1 MFISREERDA
11 VVVLEVRR
19 PADLTVRAG
28 RTSRRRRHAD
38 VELNRWR
45 AIRAAATVLLLL
57 IPLLVLVPA
66 AHAASG
72 DGGLRDTGRG
82 RPPKVLGTRPEEE
95 PSEEQLLEP
104 PSGSTETS
112 LAKEL
117 GSSGQVDPITGL
129 GIRNPVCDEPAQ
141 IHSRET
147 RTSCEITGTPETTY
161 PTSDYGFDVFIPTGV
176 THPIGDFTA
185 GFVTI
190 LNGIWL
196 GLLFV
201 LKLVLTLL
209 GLAFGLNPFSDGPTM
224 ARISAAVSQIYAT
237 VTEPW
242 LSALVVCAGIAL
254 AWRGLISRDVAGSV
268 AGTIAAI
275 AMLVLGLWVVHSP
288 RESVGRL
295 ASFSNEA
302 ALGVIAAP
310 QSGSLADPT
319 GSYAEAMSHVW
330 SRLVEVPFAGLDFSD
345 VNWALGPPPEEAVKK
360 ANEAFCEDNGSLT
373 LLAQLQNLGI
383 GKEEENCG
391 RFAEERYGKPKR
403 VIDLYLRSSPG
414 SAARAALWNY
424 FDKEAG
430 DQYKAKV
437 AAQGGDGVIT
447 RLSMLALFAIGL
459 LGALLLLAWLAI
471 RLLTQAAIAFVL
483 LLALPFALFFPLLG
497 DWGRRGFRRFGLALI
512 GAVLAKV
519 IYAAFLSVV
528 LLGIVTLG
536 SVDGAGG
543 SATGFLLSAAF
554 SWAVF
559 LKRGDL
565 IGWIS
570 VGEHERLAGLGV
582 GGVAGFALGRRV
594 ARSPARAVTK
604 GAAAGARRSREHSRL
619 ATETTRRTA
628 HGSLD
633 GSARALADVRLHE
646 ARETVAAHER
656 SRAGDGEDRKTRSGP
671 KAATSSAKGDERTRG
686 GPVRSGGRG
695 ARPARPAAAE
705 PERVRA
711 ARKLIAGA
719 ERNEA
724 GGGGRWSARDLRRFA
739 QEDRALLRGSADPAD
754 HAHRI
759 GMERSRFEQL
769 QGPDRDRAAEQIE
782 KARRRD
788 AKRLEVSAD
797 TDGRLAVDRPRLAL
811 ERIRQVTGGDAP
823 RRREHLQ
830 ALRRERRSGENLSP
844 RRNLS
849 RGA

>member
-1 MFISREERDA
+1 MIRASA
-11 VVVLEVRR
+11 LLVACVVLLAPV
-19 PADLTVRAG
+19 
-28 RTSRRRRHAD
+28 S
-38 VELNRWR
+38 
-45 AIRAAATVLLLL
+45 
-57 IPLLVLVPA
+57 
-66 AHAASG
+66 AHAASHG
-72 DGGLRDTGRG
+72 DGGLRGAGKG
-82 RPPKVLGTRPEEE
+82 RPPKVLGTHPEEE
-95 PSEEQLLEP
+95 ESEKQLLEP
-104 PSGSTETS
+104 PSGSSETS
-112 LAKEL
+112 LASEL
-117 GSSGQVDPITGL
+117 GSSGSIDPLSGL
-129 GIRNPVCDEPAQ
+129 GIRNPVCDDPAE
-141 IHSRET
+141 IHSRTT
-147 RTSCEITGTPETTY
+147 RTSCEVTGTPETTY
-161 PTSDYGFDVFIPTGV
+161 PTSDYGFDVFIPTGI

-209 GLAFGLNPFSDGPTM
+209 GLAFGLNPFADGPTM
-224 ARISAAVSQIYAT
+224 ARISAAVSEIYAT

-268 AGTIAAI
+268 AGTIAAV
-275 AMLVLGLWVVHSP
+275 AMLCLGLWVVHAP

-295 ASFSNEA
+295 ASFSNEV

-310 QSGSLADPT
+310 QSASLGDPT

-345 VNWALGPPPEEAVKK
+345 VDWALGPPPEEAVKK
-360 ANEAFCEDNGSLT
+360 AGEAFCEDNGSLT

-383 GKEEENCG
+383 GKTEEQCAH
-391 RFAEERYGKPKR
+391 FAEDRYGKPKR
-403 VIDLYLRSSPG
+403 VIDLYLRSSSG
-414 SAARAALWNY
+414 SSARAALWNY
-424 FDKEAG
+424 FD
-430 DQYKAKV
+430 DDDTYKPKV

-497 DWGRRGFRRFGLALI
+497 DWGRRAFRRFGLALI

-536 SVDGAGG
+536 SVEGSAG

-570 VGEHERLAGLGV
+570 VGEHERLAGLGA
-582 GGVAGFALGRRV
+582 GGVAGFALGRRT
-594 ARSPARAVTK
+594 ARAPARAARSATT
-604 GAAAGARRSREHSRL
+604 AGAHRARERRRL
-619 ATETTRRTA
+619 GAEATRRTA
-628 HGSLD
+628 RGSLD
-633 GSARALADVRLHE
+633 GSARALADVRLQE

-656 SRAGDGEDRKTRSGP
+656 SGAGDGEDRKARSGP
-671 KAATSSAKGDERTRG
+671 KSATPSTKEGEGARG
-686 GPVRSGGRG
+686 G
-695 ARPARPAAAE
+695 AKRPAAPEGREGRRASPAPASAE
-705 PERVRA
+705 RLRSAKE
-711 ARKLIAGA
+711 LIARA
-719 ERNEA
+719 ERNEGR
-724 GGGGRWSARDLRRFA
+724 GGERWSRRDLASFA
-739 QEDRALLRGSADPAD
+739 REDRALLRDSSDLAD
-754 HAHRI
+754 HSHRI

-769 QGPDRDRAAEQIE
+769 SGPDRERATEQIE

-788 AKRLEVSAD
+788 AQRVEISTDPDPGPRLE
-797 TDGRLAVDRPRLAL
+797 RPRLAL
-811 ERIRQVTGGDAP
+811 ERLRQSADGEGSE
-823 RRREHLQ
+823 RREHLRT
-830 ALRRERRSGENLSP
+830 LRRERRSRDYRSP

>member
-1 MFISREERDA
+1 
-11 VVVLEVRR
+11 VRR
-19 PADLTVRAG
+19 LTSALLALAALALLATAIPSASSAAHHRTDAPAKDKPDHSLG
-28 RTSRRRRHAD
+28 RTPEA
-38 VELNRWR
+38 E
-45 AIRAAATVLLLL
+45 
-57 IPLLVLVPA
+57 PA
-66 AHAASG
+66 ETQM
-72 DGGLRDTGRG
+72 RE
-82 RPPKVLGTRPEEE
+82 PEE
-95 PSEEQLLEP
+95 
-104 PSGSTETS
+104 GSTATS
-112 LAKEL
+112 LASEL
-117 GSSGQVDPITGL
+117 GSSGTIDPLSGL
-129 GIRNPVCDEPAQ
+129 GIRNPVCDEPAE
-141 IHSRET
+141 IHARAT
-147 RTSCEITGTPETTY
+147 RTSCEVTGTPETTY

-224 ARISAAVSQIYAT
+224 ARISAAVSSIYST

-242 LSALVVCAGIAL
+242 LSALVVCAGIAM

-268 AGTIAAI
+268 AGTIAAV
-275 AMLVLGLWVVHSP
+275 AMLCLGIWVVHAP

-295 ASFSNEA
+295 ASLSNQV

-310 QSGSLADPT
+310 QSGGLGDPT

-345 VNWALGPPPEEAVKK
+345 VYWALGPPPEDAVKK
-360 ANEAFCEDNGSLT
+360 ANEAFCEDNTALT
-373 LLAQLQNLGI
+373 ELADLQNIGI
-383 GKEEENCG
+383 KTEAQCAA
-391 RFAEERYGKPKR
+391 FAEKRFGKPRR

-414 SAARAALWNY
+414 SAARAALWSY
-424 FDKEAG
+424 FDHEDPG
-430 DQYKAKV
+430 TYKAKV

-497 DWGRRGFRRFGLALI
+497 DWGRRSFRRFGLALI

-528 LLGIVTLG
+528 LLGIVVLG
-536 SVDGAGG
+536 SVDGSGG

-582 GGVAGFALGRRV
+582 GGVAGFALGRRA
-594 ARSPARAVTK
+594 ARTPARAARSATV
-604 GAAAGARRSREHSRL
+604 AGARQARDRGRL
-619 ATETTRRTA
+619 GTEATRRTA
-628 HGSLD
+628 RGSLD
-633 GSARALADVRLHE
+633 DSAQALAEVRLRE
-646 ARETVAAHER
+646 ARETVEAYE
-656 SRAGDGEDRKTRSGP
+656 SRAATPASPGAAAKTGRRPSGPPTRSARVPEGKVSAPPGTGRRASTASGTGP
-671 KAATSSAKGDERTRG
+671 NTDSGQPSA
-686 GPVRSGGRG
+686 SAG
-695 ARPARPAAAE
+695 APS
-705 PERVRA
+705 PERYRA
-711 ARKLIAGA
+711 AKELVARAT
-719 ERNEA
+719 RNEER
-724 GGGGRWSARDLRRFA
+724 GGGRWARRDLSGFA
-739 QEDRALLRGSADPAD
+739 REDRELLRHSTDPAD
-754 HAHRI
+754 HSHRI
-759 GMERSRFEQL
+759 GMERTRFEQL
-769 QGPDRDRAAEQIE
+769 EGPDRERAAEQIE

-788 AKRLEVSAD
+788 IKRAEISAD
-797 TDGRLAVDRPRLAL
+797 PDSTSIRERPRLAL
-811 ERIRQVTGGDAP
+811 ERIRQATDGDGP
-823 RRREHLQ
+823 KRREHLRS
-830 ALRRERRSGENLSP
+830 LRRERRSRDHLTP

-849 RGA
+849 RGG

>member
-1 MFISREERDA
+1 M
-11 VVVLEVRR
+11 
-19 PADLTVRAG
+19 PAG
-28 RTSRRRRHAD
+28 S
-38 VELNRWR
+38 
-45 AIRAAATVLLLL
+45 
-57 IPLLVLVPA
+57 PA
-66 AHAASG
+66 AHHAAPT
-72 DGGLRDTGRG
+72 GGSKDKHSLGRQAEPEPAESQLR
-82 RPPKVLGTRPEEE
+82 
-95 PSEEQLLEP
+95 EP
-104 PSGSTETS
+104 PEGSTATS
-112 LAKEL
+112 LATEL

-129 GIRNPVCDEPAQ
+129 GIRNPVCDEPGQ
-141 IHSRET
+141 IRSPNT
-147 RTSCEITGTPETTY
+147 RAACQITGTPETTY
-161 PTSDYGFDVFIPTGV
+161 PTSDYGFDVFIPTGI

-209 GLAFGLNPFSDGPTM
+209 GLAFGLNPFADGPTM
-224 ARISAAVSQIYAT
+224 ARLSAAVSRIYAT

-268 AGTIAAI
+268 AGTIAAV
-275 AMLVLGLWVVHSP
+275 AMLCVGIWVVHAP
-288 RESVGRL
+288 RETVGRL
-295 ASFSNEA
+295 ASFSNQV

-310 QSGSLADPT
+310 QSGDLGDPT

-345 VNWALGPPPEEAVKK
+345 VNWALGPPPEKAVKK
-360 ANEAFCEDNGSLT
+360 ADEAFCEDNASLT
-373 LLAQLQNLGI
+373 ALADLQNIGI
-383 GKEEENCG
+383 HTEDQCAQ
-391 RFAEERYGKPKR
+391 FAEKRFGKPRR

-430 DQYKAKV
+430 DKYKPKV
-437 AAQGGDGVIT
+437 AAQGGDGAIT

-459 LGALLLLAWLAI
+459 LGALLLLAWLGI

-497 DWGRRGFRRFGLALI
+497 DWGRNSFRRFGLALI

-519 IYAAFLSVV
+519 VYAAFLSVV
-528 LLGIVTLG
+528 LLGIVALG

-559 LKRGDL
+559 LKRHDL

-570 VGEHERLAGLGV
+570 VGEHERLAGLGTA
-582 GGVAGFALGRRV
+582 GIAGFALGRRA

-604 GAAAGARRSREHSRL
+604 GAAVASNRTRDRSRL
-619 ATETTRRTA
+619 ITEATRRTA
-628 HGSLD
+628 KDSL
-633 GSARALADVRLHE
+633 GESARALADVRLGE

-656 SRAGDGEDRKTRSGP
+656 SRVADGEDRKTRSGP
-671 KAATSSAKGDERTRG
+671 PATTHSEKEHGPARG
-686 GPVRSGGRG
+686 GSARGGQ
-695 ARPARPAAAE
+695 AE
-705 PERVRA
+705 SDDRRAPKATAPSEPVRA
-711 ARKLIAGA
+711 AKELIARA
-719 ERNEA
+719 ERNER
-724 GGGGRWSARDLRRFA
+724 GGGERWTRRDLQGFA
-739 QEDRALLRGSADPAD
+739 RQDREMLRGSTDPAD

-759 GMERSRFEQL
+759 GLDRRRFEQL
-769 QGPDRDRAAEQIE
+769 SGPERERAEERIE

-797 TDGRLAVDRPRLAL
+797 DGGHPARERPRLAL
-811 ERIRQVTGGDAP
+811 ERVRQLGEGASP
-823 RRREHLQ
+823 QRREHLRT
-830 ALRRERRSGENLSP
+830 LRRERRGPDRLSP

>member
-1 MFISREERDA
+1 VRVGSRQI
-11 VVVLEVRR
+11 
-19 PADLTVRAG
+19 T
-28 RTSRRRRHAD
+28 
-38 VELNRWR
+38 W
-45 AIRAAATVLLLL
+45 ATA
-57 IPLLVLVPA
+57 LLVCSVALFTATTVQGAP
-66 AHAASG
+66 HG
-72 DGGLRDTGRG
+72 DGGLRGAGKG
-82 RPPKVLGTRPEEE
+82 RPPKVLGIHATEEA
-95 PSEEQLLEP
+95 SEQQLLEAP
-104 PSGSTETS
+104 AASTETS
-112 LAKEL
+112 LASEL
-117 GSSGQVDPITGL
+117 GSSGSIDPLSGL

-141 IHSRET
+141 IHSRAT
-147 RTSCEITGTPETTY
+147 RTSCEVTGTPETTY
-161 PTSDYGFDVFIPTGV
+161 PTSDYGFDVFIPTGI

-224 ARISAAVSQIYAT
+224 ARISTAVSQIYAT

-268 AGTIAAI
+268 AGTIAAV
-275 AMLVLGLWVVHSP
+275 AMLVLGIWVVHAP

-295 ASFSNEA
+295 ASFSNEV
-302 ALGVIAAP
+302 ALSVIAAP

-373 LLAQLQNLGI
+373 LLAQLSHLGI
-383 GKEEENCG
+383 STAKDECAH
-391 RFAEERYGKPKR
+391 FAEARYGKPKR

-414 SAARAALWNY
+414 SSARAALWNY
-424 FDKEAG
+424 FDNDDA
-430 DQYKAKV
+430 YKPKV

-497 DWGRRGFRRFGLALI
+497 DWGRRAFRRFGLALI

-536 SVDGAGG
+536 SVEGSGG

-570 VGEHERLAGLGV
+570 VGEHERLAGIGV
-582 GGVAGFALGRRV
+582 GGVAGFALGKRAARR
-594 ARSPARAVTK
+594 PARAARSATV
-604 GAAAGARRSREHSRL
+604 AGGRHVRERSRLGSE
-619 ATETTRRTA
+619 ATRRTA
-628 HGSLD
+628 RGSLD
-633 GSARALADVRLHE
+633 DSARSLAEVRLRE
-646 ARETVAAHER
+646 ARETVAAHEH
-656 SRAGDGEDRKTRSGP
+656 SRAVDGEDRKTRSGP
-671 KAATSSAKGDERTRG
+671 GATTPSAKRGERTRG
-686 GPVRSGGRG
+686 GSARAGVGGNPRSHSR
-695 ARPARPAAAE
+695 AAPPQ
-705 PERVRA
+705 PERYRAAKELLARA
-711 ARKLIAGA
+711 ARNEKSGGERWTRKDLAGF
-719 ERNEA
+719 
-724 GGGGRWSARDLRRFA
+724 AR
-739 QEDRALLRGSADPAD
+739 EDRALLRDSNDPAD
-754 HAHRI
+754 HSHRI
-759 GMERSRFEQL
+759 GMERSRFEGL
-769 QGPDRDRAAEQIE
+769 DGTDRERAAQQIE
-782 KARRRD
+782 KARHRD
-788 AKRLEVSAD
+788 AQRLEVSSDSGGHPA
-797 TDGRLAVDRPRLAL
+797 TDRPRLVL
-811 ERIRQVTGGDAP
+811 ERVRQVADGDASP
-823 RRREHLQ
+823 RREHLR
-830 ALRRERRSGENLSP
+830 ALRRERRTHDHQFP

>member
-1 MFISREERDA
+1 
-11 VVVLEVRR
+11 
-19 PADLTVRAG
+19 VRAA
-28 RTSRRRRHAD
+28 RRQSA
-38 VELNRWR
+38 WSI
-45 AIRAAATVLLLL
+45 A
-57 IPLLVLVPA
+57 LLVCSAALSTAAP
-66 AHAASG
+66 AHAAPHG
-72 DGGLRDTGRG
+72 DAGLRGAG
-82 RPPKVLGTRPEEE
+82 KARPPKVLGTHA
-95 PSEEQLLEP
+95 SEEVTEQQLLEA
-104 PSGSTETS
+104 PSGSSETS

-129 GIRNPVCDEPAQ
+129 GIRNPVCDEPAE
-141 IHSRET
+141 IRSPAT
-147 RTSCEITGTPETTY
+147 RTSCEVTGTPETTY
-161 PTSDYGFDVFIPTGV
+161 PTSDYGFDVFIPTGI

-185 GFVTI
+185 AFVTI

-209 GLAFGLNPFSDGPTM
+209 GLAFGLNPFADGPTM

-268 AGTIAAI
+268 AGTIAAV
-275 AMLVLGLWVVHSP
+275 AMLVLGIWVVHAP

-295 ASFSNEA
+295 ASFSDQV
-302 ALGVIAAP
+302 ALSVIAAP
-310 QSGSLADPT
+310 QSGSVSDPT
-319 GSYAEAMSHVW
+319 GTYAEAMSHVW

-345 VNWALGPPPEEAVKK
+345 VDWALGPPPEEAVKK
-360 ANEAFCEDNGSLT
+360 SGEAFCEDNGSLT
-373 LLAQLQNLGI
+373 LLAQLSDLGI
-383 GKEEENCG
+383 DKANEQCAH
-391 RFAEERYGKPKR
+391 FAEARYGRPRR

-414 SAARAALWNY
+414 SSARAALWNY
-424 FDKEAG
+424 FDDDET
-430 DQYKAKV
+430 YKPKV

-497 DWGRRGFRRFGLALI
+497 DWGRRAFRRFGLALI

-528 LLGIVTLG
+528 LLGIVVLG
-536 SVDGAGG
+536 SVEGSGG

-582 GGVAGFALGRRV
+582 GGLAGFALGRRG

-604 GAAAGARRSREHSRL
+604 GAAVASRRSREHSRL
-619 ATETTRRTA
+619 VAETTRRTA
-628 HGSLD
+628 RESLA
-633 GSARALADVRLHE
+633 GSARALADVRLRE
-646 ARETVAAHER
+646 ARQTLAAHER
-656 SRAGDGEDRKTRSGP
+656 SRATDGEDRKTRSGP
-671 KAATSSAKGDERTRG
+671 RARTPSAKQGERDIGGSTGPGRAGDRDGR
-686 GPVRSGGRG
+686 RSQQAPPSDRL
-695 ARPARPAAAE
+695 RAAKE
-705 PERVRA
+705 LVDRA
-711 ARKLIAGA
+711 ARNEQRGG
-719 ERNEA
+719 ERWT
-724 GGGGRWSARDLRRFA
+724 RRDLAGFA
-739 QEDRALLRGSADPAD
+739 REDRALLRGSKDPAD

-759 GMERSRFEQL
+759 DMERSRFEQL
-769 QGPDRDRAAEQIE
+769 EGPDRERAARQIE

-788 AKRLEVSAD
+788 ARRLEVSAD
-797 TDGRLAVDRPRLAL
+797 GDDRRAGDRPRIAL
-811 ERIRQVTGGDAP
+811 ERVRQLSGGDAP

-830 ALRRERRSGENLSP
+830 TLRRERRARDLRFP

>member
-1 MFISREERDA
+1 
-11 VVVLEVRR
+11 VVRKPGTLALVALVLIL
-19 PADLTVRAG
+19 AC
-28 RTSRRRRHAD
+28 
-38 VELNRWR
+38 
-45 AIRAAATVLLLL
+45 AAT
-57 IPLLVLVPA
+57 
-66 AHAASG
+66 AHAAPHG
-72 DGGLRDTGRG
+72 DGGLRGAGRG
-82 RPPKVLGTRPEEE
+82 RPPKVLGTHAKEEATE
-95 PSEEQLLEP
+95 QQLLEP

-112 LAKEL
+112 LASEL
-117 GSSGQVDPITGL
+117 GSSGSIDPLSGL
-129 GIRNPVCDEPAQ
+129 GIRNPVCDEPAE
-141 IHSRET
+141 IHSRAT
-147 RTSCEITGTPETTY
+147 RTSCEVTGTPETTY
-161 PTSDYGFDVFIPTGV
+161 PTSDYGFDVFIPTGI

-209 GLAFGLNPFSDGPTM
+209 GLAFGLNPFADGPTM
-224 ARISAAVSQIYAT
+224 ARISAAVSRIYAT

-268 AGTIAAI
+268 AGTIAAV
-275 AMLVLGLWVVHSP
+275 AMLVLGIWVVHAP

-295 ASFSNEA
+295 ASFSNEVA
-302 ALGVIAAP
+302 MSVIAAP
-310 QSGSLADPT
+310 QSGSLDDPT

-345 VNWALGPPPEEAVKK
+345 VNWALGSPPEEAVKK

-373 LLAQLQNLGI
+373 LLAQLSHLGI
-383 GKEEENCG
+383 STAKDECAH
-391 RFAEERYGKPKR
+391 FAEARYGQPKR
-403 VIDLYLRSSPG
+403 VVDLYLRSSPG

-424 FDKEAG
+424 FDN
-430 DQYKAKV
+430 DDTYKPKV

-447 RLSMLALFAIGL
+447 RLSMLGLFAIGL
-459 LGALLLLAWLAI
+459 LGALLLLAWLGV
-471 RLLTQAAIAFVL
+471 RLLAQAAIAFVL

-497 DWGRRGFRRFGLALI
+497 DWGRRAFRRFGLALI
-512 GAVLAKV
+512 GAVFAKV

-536 SVDGAGG
+536 SVEGSGG

-559 LKRGDL
+559 LKRGEL

-582 GGVAGFALGRRV
+582 GGVAGFALGKR
-594 ARSPARAVTK
+594 AAGTPARAARSATVAGGRQVRERK
-604 GAAAGARRSREHSRL
+604 RLGAEA
-619 ATETTRRTA
+619 TRRTA
-628 HGSLD
+628 KTSLD
-633 GSARALADVRLHE
+633 DSARALAEVRLRE
-646 ARETVAAHER
+646 AHRTVETYERGRPVGEGPRSKRAAGGAR
-656 SRAGDGEDRKTRSGP
+656 SPEPPHPA
-671 KAATSSAKGDERTRG
+671 SAR
-686 GPVRSGGRG
+686 GRG
-695 ARPARPAAAE
+695 ATDAARAERPPTSPRAGASDSPP
-705 PERVRA
+705 PERYRA
-711 ARKLIAGA
+711 AKELVARAG
-719 ERNEA
+719 RNEK
-724 GGGGRWSARDLRRFA
+724 GGRERWTRMDLAGFAR
-739 QEDRALLRGSADPAD
+739 EDRALLRDSRDPAD

-769 QGPDRDRAAEQIE
+769 QGPDRERATEQIE

-788 AKRLEVSAD
+788 ARRLEVS
-797 TDGRLAVDRPRLAL
+797 TDAASEARSANGRPRLAL
-811 ERIRQVTGGDAP
+811 ERVRQVAAGEGP
-823 RRREHLQ
+823 RRREHLKE
-830 ALRRERRSGENLSP
+830 LRREQRARDHLAP

>member
-1 MFISREERDA
+1 
-11 VVVLEVRR
+11 
-19 PADLTVRAG
+19 
-28 RTSRRRRHAD
+28 
-38 VELNRWR
+38 
-45 AIRAAATVLLLL
+45 LLLT
-57 IPLLVLVPA
+57 IA
-66 AHAASG
+66 CAWAGTAHAAPKG
-72 DGGLRDTGRG
+72 DGGLRGAGKG
-82 RPPKVLGTRPEEE
+82 RPPKVLGTQATEEA
-95 PSEEQLLEP
+95 SEQQLLEP

-117 GSSGQVDPITGL
+117 GSSGSIDPLSGL
-129 GIRNPVCDEPAQ
+129 GIRNPVCDDPAQ
-141 IHSRET
+141 IESRET

-161 PTSDYGFDVFIPTGV
+161 PTSDYGFDVFIPTGI

-209 GLAFGLNPFSDGPTM
+209 GLAFGLNPFADGPTM
-224 ARISAAVSQIYAT
+224 ARISTAVSQIYAT

-242 LSALVVCAGIAL
+242 LSALVVCGGIAL
-254 AWRGLISRDVAGSV
+254 AWRGLISRDVAGSM
-268 AGTIAAI
+268 AGTIAAV
-275 AMLVLGLWVVHSP
+275 AMLVLGLWVVHAP

-295 ASFSNEA
+295 ASFSNQV
-302 ALGVIAAP
+302 ALSVIAAP
-310 QSGSLADPT
+310 QSGDLADPT

-345 VNWALGPPPEEAVKK
+345 VNWALRAPPEEAVKK

-391 RFAEERYGKPKR
+391 KFAEERYGKPRR

-424 FDKEAG
+424 FDN
-430 DQYKAKV
+430 DPTYKPKV

-497 DWGRRGFRRFGLALI
+497 DWGRRAFRRFGLALI

-528 LLGIVTLG
+528 LLGIVVLG
-536 SVDGAGG
+536 SVDGSGG

-554 SWAVF
+554 SWAVL
-559 LKRGDL
+559 LKRHDL

-582 GGVAGFALGRRV
+582 GALAGFGFARR
-594 ARSPARAVTK
+594 
-604 GAAAGARRSREHSRL
+604 AGATPVRAARTASQSVVRSARERSSL
-619 ATETTRRTA
+619 GAEATRRTA
-628 HGSLD
+628 RAKVAE
-633 GSARALADVRLHE
+633 SARALAEQRHRE
-646 ARETVAAHER
+646 AAETVAAFETRTDGQTVGSQPAGSRVRSSDSAAPREMDGQKAEPSPTGNPSESGAATGREAREAENPRPTPER
-656 SRAGDGEDRKTRSGP
+656 YRAAKQLLARARRNEERGGDEFSERDLARFAAEDR
-671 KAATSSAKGDERTRG
+671 E
-686 GPVRSGGRG
+686 
-695 ARPARPAAAE
+695 
-705 PERVRA
+705 
-711 ARKLIAGA
+711 
-719 ERNEA
+719 
-724 GGGGRWSARDLRRFA
+724 
-739 QEDRALLRGSADPAD
+739 LLRNSTDPGD
-754 HAHRI
+754 HAHRA
-759 GMERSRFEQL
+759 GFERERFDEL
-769 QGPDRDRAAEQIE
+769 KGPERQRAEERIE
-782 KARRRD
+782 KARKRD
-788 AKRLEVSAD
+788 LQRLDLVGETPTAVLGKARQVAERVRQ
-797 TDGRLAVDRPRLAL
+797 GGEGEAVDRR
-811 ERIRQVTGGDAP
+811 V
-823 RRREHLQ
+823 HLRS
-830 ALRRERRSGENLSP
+830 LRRERRGRDHLS

>member
-1 MFISREERDA
+1 VALSARI
-11 VVVLEVRR
+11 VVCC
-19 PADLTVRAG
+19 LTAILLSVSIAYGAKPTDGG
-28 RTSRRRRHAD
+28 RTHSLGRQPEAEPTETQLR
-38 VELNRWR
+38 E
-45 AIRAAATVLLLL
+45 
-57 IPLLVLVPA
+57 PA
-66 AHAASG
+66 
-72 DGGLRDTGRG
+72 
-82 RPPKVLGTRPEEE
+82 E
-95 PSEEQLLEP
+95 
-104 PSGSTETS
+104 GSTATS
-112 LAKEL
+112 LASEL

-129 GIRNPVCDEPAQ
+129 GIRNPVCDRPAQ
-141 IHSRET
+141 IHDPGT
-147 RTSCEITGTPETTY
+147 RTSCEVSGTPETTY

-209 GLAFGLNPFSDGPTM
+209 GLAFGLNPFADGPTM
-224 ARISAAVSQIYAT
+224 SRISASVSEIYAT

-268 AGTIAAI
+268 AGTIAAV
-275 AMLVLGLWVVHSP
+275 AMLCLGLWVVHAP

-295 ASFSNEA
+295 ASFSNQV

-310 QSGSLADPT
+310 QSGSLGEPT
-319 GSYAEAMSHVW
+319 GTYAEAMSHVW

-360 ANEAFCEDNGSLT
+360 ANEAFCEDNSSLT
-373 LLAQLQNLGI
+373 ALAQLQNIGI
-383 GKEEENCG
+383 KTEDQCAA
-391 RFAEERYGKPKR
+391 FAEKRFGRPRR

-424 FDKEAG
+424 FDKEA
-430 DQYKAKV
+430 DDAYKPKV

-459 LGALLLLAWLAI
+459 LGALLLLAWLGI
-471 RLLTQAAIAFVL
+471 RLLTQATIAFVL

-497 DWGRRGFRRFGLALI
+497 DWGRRSFRRFGLALI

-528 LLGIVTLG
+528 LLGILTLG

-554 SWAVF
+554 AWAVF
-559 LKRGDL
+559 LKRHDL

-570 VGEHERLAGLGV
+570 VGEHERLAGLRV
-582 GGVAGFALGRRV
+582 GGLAGFALGRR
-594 ARSPARAVTK
+594 AARAPAKVATS
-604 GAAAGARRSREHSRL
+604 GATLAARHTRERSRLR
-619 ATETTRRTA
+619 TEATRRTA
-628 HGSLD
+628 RGSLED
-633 GSARALADVRLHE
+633 SARALADARLGE
-646 ARETVAAHER
+646 AKETVAAHER
-656 SRAGDGEDRKTRSGP
+656 SRISHGEDRRTRSGP
-671 KAATSSAKGDERTRG
+671 RTTTPSAGKGEPARGGSEAPASVPGGRRADRLPRSKSDPSAPPPEPYRAAKELVARATRNEQRGGERWTRRDLQAFAREDRDLLRTSS
-686 GPVRSGGRG
+686 
-695 ARPARPAAAE
+695 
-705 PERVRA
+705 
-711 ARKLIAGA
+711 
-719 ERNEA
+719 
-724 GGGGRWSARDLRRFA
+724 
-739 QEDRALLRGSADPAD
+739 DPAD

-759 GMERSRFEQL
+759 GLDRRRFEEL
-769 QGPDRDRAAEQIE
+769 SGPDREQAAQRIE

-788 AKRLEVSAD
+788 ARRLEVG
-797 TDGRLAVDRPRLAL
+797 TDQGEHPARERPRLAL
-811 ERIRQVTGGDAP
+811 ERIRQLGEGAAP
-823 RRREHLQ
+823 DRRQHLR
-830 ALRRERRSGENLSP
+830 ALRRERRSRDHLAP

>member
-1 MFISREERDA
+1 VRVVGKQNIA
-11 VVVLEVRR
+11 VVAVSIASAALF
-19 PADLTVRAG
+19 
-28 RTSRRRRHAD
+28 
-38 VELNRWR
+38 
-45 AIRAAATVLLLL
+45 AAT
-57 IPLLVLVPA
+57 PT
-66 AHAASG
+66 HAAPHG
-72 DGGLRDTGRG
+72 DGGLRGAGKG
-82 RPPKVLGTRPEEE
+82 RPPKVLGTHPKEEA
-95 PSEEQLLEP
+95 EEKQLLEP

-112 LAKEL
+112 LASEL
-117 GSSGQVDPITGL
+117 GSSGSIDPLSGL

-141 IHSRET
+141 IHSRAT
-147 RTSCEITGTPETTY
+147 RTSCEVTGTPETTY

-224 ARISAAVSQIYAT
+224 ARISAAVSRIYET
-237 VTEPW
+237 VTDPW
-242 LSALVVCAGIAL
+242 LSALVVCAGVAL

-268 AGTIAAI
+268 AGTIAAV
-275 AMLVLGLWVVHSP
+275 AMLVLGLWVVHAP

-295 ASFSNEA
+295 ASFSNEV

-310 QSGSLADPT
+310 QSGSLGDPT

-360 ANEAFCEDNGSLT
+360 ADEAFCEDNSALT
-373 LLAQLQNLGI
+373 ALADLQHIGI
-383 GKEEENCG
+383 HTEEQCAA
-391 RFAEERYGKPKR
+391 FAEKRFGKPRR

-414 SAARAALWNY
+414 SAARAALWNF
-424 FDKEAG
+424 FDHEAA
-430 DQYKAKV
+430 DQYKPKV

-497 DWGRRGFRRFGLALI
+497 DWGRRSFRRFGLALI

-528 LLGIVTLG
+528 LLGIVVLG
-536 SVDGAGG
+536 SIDGAGG
-543 SATGFLLSAAF
+543 SATGFLLSAGF

-559 LKRGDL
+559 LKRHDL

-570 VGEHERLAGLGV
+570 VGEHERLAGFGAA
-582 GGVAGFALGRRV
+582 GIAGFALGRHA

-604 GAAAGARRSREHSRL
+604 GAAVANRRSRERSRL
-619 ATETTRRTA
+619 ATEATRRTA
-628 HGSLD
+628 KDSL
-633 GSARALADVRLHE
+633 GESAGALADVRLRE
-646 ARETVAAHER
+646 ARETLAAEG
-656 SRAGDGEDRKTRSGP
+656 RAGRDGGSGRPPDPPAPDRPKARRAAAPKGPVHREADAPAAKASSPRSGDP
-671 KAATSSAKGDERTRG
+671 APP
-686 GPVRSGGRG
+686 GP
-695 ARPARPAAAE
+695 P

-711 ARKLIAGA
+711 AQELVARAR
-719 ERNEA
+719 RNEA
-724 GGGGRWSARDLRRFA
+724 GGARWKPEDIRRFA
-739 QEDRALLRGSADPAD
+739 REDRDLLRSSTDPAD

-759 GMERSRFEQL
+759 GLERSRFEQL
-769 QGPDRDRAAEQIE
+769 RGPDRERAEARIE

-788 AKRLEVSAD
+788 SQRLEVS
-797 TDGRLAVDRPRLAL
+797 TGSEGRDVTERPRLAL
-811 ERIRQVTGGDAP
+811 ERVRQLGEGEAP
-823 RRREHLQ
+823 RRREHLRG
-830 ALRRERRSGENLSP
+830 LRRERHTRENLSS
-844 RRNLS
+844 RRDLS

>member
-1 MFISREERDA
+1 VVRKPGA
-11 VVVLEVRR
+11 VL
-19 PADLTVRAG
+19 A
-28 RTSRRRRHAD
+28 S
-38 VELNRWR
+38 
-45 AIRAAATVLLLL
+45 LLL
-57 IPLLVLVPA
+57 ILICGGTAQA
-66 AHAASG
+66 APHG
-72 DGGLRDTGRG
+72 DAGLRGAGKG
-82 RPPKVLGTRPEEE
+82 RPPKVLGTHPEEE
-95 PSEEQLLEP
+95 ATEHQLLEA
-104 PSGSTETS
+104 PSESTETS

-117 GSSGQVDPITGL
+117 GSSGSIDPLSGL

-141 IHSRET
+141 IHSRAT
-147 RTSCEITGTPETTY
+147 RTSCEVTGTPETTY

-209 GLAFGLNPFSDGPTM
+209 GLAFGLNPFADGPTM
-224 ARISAAVSQIYAT
+224 ARISAAVSRIYAT

-254 AWRGLISRDVAGSV
+254 SWRGLISRDVAGSV
-268 AGTIAAI
+268 AGTIAAV
-275 AMLVLGLWVVHSP
+275 AMLVLGIWVVHAP

-295 ASFSNEA
+295 ASFSNQV

-310 QSGSLADPT
+310 QSDSLADPT

-360 ANEAFCEDNGSLT
+360 ANEAFCEDTGSLT
-373 LLAQLQNLGI
+373 LLAQLSNLGI
-383 GKEEENCG
+383 GKAKEQCAQ
-391 RFAEERYGKPKR
+391 FAEARYGKPGR

-414 SAARAALWNY
+414 SSARAALWNY
-424 FDKEAG
+424 FDHENA
-430 DQYKAKV
+430 DAYKAKV

-447 RLSMLALFAIGL
+447 RLSMLSLFAIGL

-497 DWGRRGFRRFGLALI
+497 DWGRRAFRRFGLALI

-528 LLGIVTLG
+528 LLGIVVLG
-536 SVDGAGG
+536 SVEGAGG

-559 LKRGDL
+559 LKRHDL

-570 VGEHERLAGLGV
+570 VGEHERLAGLGTA
-582 GGVAGFALGRRV
+582 GIAGFALGRRA
-594 ARSPARAVTK
+594 ARSPARAVTR
-604 GAAAGARRSREHSRL
+604 GAAVASRRTQERSRL
-619 ATETTRRTA
+619 LTEATRRTA
-628 HGSLD
+628 RDSLAE
-633 GSARALADVRLHE
+633 SAGTLAEVRLRE
-646 ARETVAAHER
+646 ARETVASHER
-656 SRAGDGEDRKTRSGP
+656 SRAGGGEDRKTRSDPRTTTGSKRQAP
-671 KAATSSAKGDERTRG
+671 ATDGGASKARAGRRSAECRT
-686 GPVRSGGRG
+686 G
-695 ARPARPAAAE
+695 ASASE
-705 PERVRA
+705 PPRVR
-711 ARKLIAGA
+711 
-719 ERNEA
+719 E
-724 GGGGRWSARDLRRFA
+724 ARDLIARTERNRRRDAKAFEKGDLRAFA
-739 QEDRALLRGSADPAD
+739 REDRALLRTSTDPAD

-759 GMERSRFEQL
+759 GLERSRFEEL
-769 QGPDRDRAAEQIE
+769 RGPDRERAAEQIE

-788 AKRLEVSAD
+788 AHRLEVSA
-797 TDGRLAVDRPRLAL
+797 GQGSEHSVRERPRLAL
-811 ERIRQVTGGDAP
+811 ERIRQLGEGASP
-823 RRREHLQ
+823 ERREHLRE
-830 ALRRERRSGENLSP
+830 LRRQRRRRDLPES

>member
-1 MFISREERDA
+1 
-11 VVVLEVRR
+11 VRPR
-19 PADLTVRAG
+19 LALLALLVA
-28 RTSRRRRHAD
+28 
-38 VELNRWR
+38 
-45 AIRAAATVLLLL
+45 LLL
-57 IPLLVLVPA
+57 VQATVPA
-66 AHAASG
+66 ALDAQAGGVGAAQGHRSTEG
-72 DGGLRDTGRG
+72 SASLGRQ
-82 RPPKVLGTRPEEE
+82 PEHE
-95 PSEEQLLEP
+95 PSEQQLLEP

-129 GIRNPVCDEPAQ
+129 GIRNPVCDDPAQ
-141 IHSRET
+141 IRSPET

-209 GLAFGLNPFSDGPTM
+209 GLAFGLNPFADGPTM
-224 ARISAAVSQIYAT
+224 ARISAAVSRIYET
-237 VTEPW
+237 VTDPW

-268 AGTIAAI
+268 GGTIAAV
-275 AMLVLGLWVVHSP
+275 AMLVLGIWVVHAP

-295 ASFSNEA
+295 ASFSNEV

-310 QSGSLADPT
+310 QSGSLSDPT

-345 VNWALGPPPEEAVKK
+345 VNWALGPPPDEAVKK

-383 GKEEENCG
+383 GKEEESCG
-391 RFAEERYGKPKR
+391 HFAEERYGKPRR

-424 FDKEAG
+424 FDHEKS
-430 DQYKAKV
+430 DTYNSKV

-528 LLGIVTLG
+528 LLGIVVLG
-536 SVDGAGG
+536 SVDAAGG

-559 LKRGDL
+559 LKRHDL

-570 VGEHERLAGLGV
+570 VGEHERLAGLGTA
-582 GGVAGFALGRRV
+582 GVAGFALGRRA

-604 GAAAGARRSREHSRL
+604 GAAVASRRTKERSRL
-619 ATETTRRTA
+619 LTETTRRTA
-628 HGSLD
+628 RDSLD
-633 GSARALADVRLHE
+633 ESARALGEVRLRE

-656 SRAGDGEDRKTRSGP
+656 SRAGGGEDRKARADPATRTGSSRQAPATDGGAS
-671 KAATSSAKGDERTRG
+671 KARARR
-686 GPVRSGGRG
+686 RS
-695 ARPARPAAAE
+695 
-705 PERVRA
+705 
-711 ARKLIAGA
+711 A
-719 ERNEA
+719 ERRTGASAPETPPV
-724 GGGGRWSARDLRRFA
+724 GEARDLIARTERKRQRDGKAFEKADLQRFA
-739 QEDRALLRGSADPAD
+739 REDRALLRTSTDPAD

-759 GMERSRFEQL
+759 GLERSRFEEL
-769 QGPDRDRAAEQIE
+769 RGPDRERAAEQIE

-788 AKRLEVSAD
+788 ANRLEVSA
-797 TDGRLAVDRPRLAL
+797 GEGSEHPVRERPRLAL
-811 ERIRQVTGGDAP
+811 ERIRQLGEGASPD
-823 RRREHLQ
+823 RRDHLRT
-830 ALRRERRSGENLSP
+830 LRRERRRRDLPES

>member
-1 MFISREERDA
+1 M
-11 VVVLEVRR
+11 
-19 PADLTVRAG
+19 PAR
-28 RTSRRRRHAD
+28 
-38 VELNRWR
+38 
-45 AIRAAATVLLLL
+45 ATVLLLSAFL
-57 IPLLVLVPA
+57 ALVPA
-66 AHAASG
+66 AHAAPQG
-72 DGGLRDTGRG
+72 DGGLRGAGKG
-82 RPPKVLGTRPEEE
+82 RPPKVLGTHATEEAEE
-95 PSEEQLLEP
+95 PQLLEP
-104 PSGSTETS
+104 PAASTETS
-112 LAKEL
+112 LASEL
-117 GSSGQVDPITGL
+117 GSSGSIDPLSGL
-129 GIRNPVCDEPAQ
+129 GIRNPVCDEPAE
-141 IHSRET
+141 IHSRAT
-147 RTSCEITGTPETTY
+147 RTSCEVTGTPETTY

-224 ARISAAVSQIYAT
+224 ARISAAVSQIYST

-268 AGTIAAI
+268 AGTIAAV
-275 AMLVLGLWVVHSP
+275 AMLVLGVWVVHAP

-295 ASFSNEA
+295 ASFSNQV

-345 VNWALGPPPEEAVKK
+345 VKWALGPPPEEAVKK
-360 ANEAFCEDNGSLT
+360 ANEAFCEDTGSLT
-373 LLAQLQNLGI
+373 LLAQLSNLGI
-383 GKEEENCG
+383 SKAKEQCAH
-391 RFAEERYGKPKR
+391 FAKARYGKPKR

-414 SAARAALWNY
+414 SSARAALWNY
-424 FDKEAG
+424 FDN
-430 DQYKAKV
+430 DDTYKPKV

-497 DWGRRGFRRFGLALI
+497 DWGRRAFRRYGLALI

-528 LLGIVTLG
+528 LFGIVILG
-536 SVDGAGG
+536 SVEGSGG

-559 LKRGDL
+559 LKRHDL
-565 IGWIS
+565 ISWIS

-582 GGVAGFALGRRV
+582 GGIAGFAIGRRA

-604 GAAAGARRSREHSRL
+604 GAAAASRRSGEHSRL
-619 ATETTRRTA
+619 ITETTRRTA
-628 HGSLD
+628 RDSL
-633 GSARALADVRLHE
+633 GESARALADVRLRE
-646 ARETVAAHER
+646 AKETVAAHER
-656 SRAGDGEDRKTRSGP
+656 SRVTGGEDRKTRSGP
-671 KAATSSAKGDERTRG
+671 KATTPSATQGERARG
-686 GPVRSGGRG
+686 GSTGSGRG
-695 ARPARPAAAE
+695 DDRGQRRSQASSPRAERLHAAKE
-705 PERVRA
+705 
-711 ARKLIAGA
+711 LIARA
-719 ERNEA
+719 RRNEA
-724 GGGGRWSARDLRRFA
+724 SGGERWTPRDLAGFA
-739 QEDRALLRGSADPAD
+739 REDRALLRDSSDPAE

-769 QGPDRDRAAEQIE
+769 QSPDRERAAGQIE
-782 KARRRD
+782 KARHRD
-788 AKRLEVSAD
+788 LQRLEVSA
-797 TDGRLAVDRPRLAL
+797 TTPGRPAIERPRLAL
-811 ERIRQVTGGDAP
+811 ERVRQVAGGDAP
-823 RRREHLQ
+823 RRREHLRT
-830 ALRRERRSGENLSP
+830 LRRERRSRDHLSP

>member
-1 MFISREERDA
+1 VRVGSRQITWA
-11 VVVLEVRR
+11 TALLVCSVALF
-19 PADLTVRAG
+19 T
-28 RTSRRRRHAD
+28 
-38 VELNRWR
+38 
-45 AIRAAATVLLLL
+45 AATVQGA
-57 IPLLVLVPA
+57 P
-66 AHAASG
+66 HG
-72 DGGLRDTGRG
+72 DGGLRGAGRA
-82 RPPKVLGTRPEEE
+82 RPPKALGTHATEEA
-95 PSEEQLLEP
+95 SEQQLLEA

-117 GSSGQVDPITGL
+117 GSSGSIDPLSGL
-129 GIRNPVCDEPAQ
+129 GIRNPVCDEPGE
-141 IHSRET
+141 IHSRAT
-147 RTSCEITGTPETTY
+147 RTSCEVTGTPETTY
-161 PTSDYGFDVFIPTGV
+161 PTSDYGFDVFIPTGI

-268 AGTIAAI
+268 AGTIAAV
-275 AMLVLGLWVVHSP
+275 AMLVLGIWVVHAP

-295 ASFSNEA
+295 ASFSNQV
-302 ALGVIAAP
+302 ALSVIAAP
-310 QSGSLADPT
+310 QSGSLSDPT

-345 VNWALGPPPEEAVKK
+345 VNWALDPPPEEAVKK

-373 LLAQLQNLGI
+373 LLAQLSNLGI
-383 GKEEENCG
+383 SKAKEQCAH
-391 RFAEERYGKPKR
+391 FAEARYGKPRR

-414 SAARAALWNY
+414 SSARAALWNY
-424 FDKEAG
+424 FDN
-430 DQYKAKV
+430 DDSYKPKV

-497 DWGRRGFRRFGLALI
+497 DWGRRAFRRFGLALI

-528 LLGIVTLG
+528 LFGIVILG
-536 SVDGAGG
+536 SVEGNGG

-582 GGVAGFALGRRV
+582 GGIAGFTLGRRA

-604 GAAAGARRSREHSRL
+604 GAAVASRRSRERSRL

-628 HGSLD
+628 RDSLA
-633 GSARALADVRLHE
+633 GSARALGEARLRE

-656 SRAGDGEDRKTRSGP
+656 SRATDGEDRKTRSGP
-671 KAATSSAKGDERTRG
+671 RATTPSAPEGERARG
-686 GPVRSGGRG
+686 GAARSSGADEKDGRRVRG
-695 ARPARPAAAE
+695 APPA
-705 PERVRA
+705 PEHLRA
-711 ARKLIAGA
+711 AKELVARAQ
-719 ERNEA
+719 RNEE
-724 GGGGRWSARDLRRFA
+724 GGGERWTRKDLAGFAR
-739 QEDRALLRGSADPAD
+739 EDRALLRGSTDPAD
-754 HAHRI
+754 HSHRI

-769 QGPDRDRAAEQIE
+769 EGPDRERSARQIE
-782 KARRRD
+782 KARQRD
-788 AKRLEVSAD
+788 ARRLEVSAD
-797 TDGRLAVDRPRLAL
+797 GDGRPAMDRPRLAL
-811 ERIRQVTGGDAP
+811 ERVRQLSGGDAP
-823 RRREHLQ
+823 RRREHLRTLQ
-830 ALRRERRSGENLSP
+830 RERRSHDHQFP

>member
-1 MFISREERDA
+1 VRPRTVVIVLCTAA
-11 VVVLEVRR
+11 VSAL
-19 PADLTVRAG
+19 ACG
-28 RTSRRRRHAD
+28 
-38 VELNRWR
+38 
-45 AIRAAATVLLLL
+45 AAAFAA
-57 IPLLVLVPA
+57 PA
-66 AHAASG
+66 HEGAPKKNGAAAGKS
-72 DGGLRDTGRG
+72 LGRA
-82 RPPKVLGTRPEEE
+82 PEEE
-95 PSEEQLLEP
+95 PSGQQLLEP
-104 PSGSTETS
+104 AEGSTETS

-117 GSSGQVDPITGL
+117 GSSGSIDPLSGL
-129 GIRNPVCDEPAQ
+129 GIRNPVCDEPAE
-141 IHSRET
+141 IHSRAT

-209 GLAFGLNPFSDGPTM
+209 GLAFGLNPFADGPTM
-224 ARISAAVSQIYAT
+224 ARISTAVSGIYAT

-268 AGTIAAI
+268 AGTIAAV
-275 AMLVLGLWVVHSP
+275 AMVVCGLWVVHAP

-295 ASFSNEA
+295 ASFSNEV

-310 QSGSLADPT
+310 QSGSLGDPT
-319 GSYAEAMSHVW
+319 GTYAEAMSHVW

-360 ANEAFCEDNGSLT
+360 ANEAFCEDNTALT
-373 LLAQLQNLGI
+373 ELADLQHIGI
-383 GKEEENCG
+383 HTEEQCAA
-391 RFAEERYGKPKR
+391 FAEARYGKPRR

-424 FDKEAG
+424 FDHEEA
-430 DQYKAKV
+430 DAYKAKV

-483 LLALPFALFFPLLG
+483 LLALPLALFFPLLG
-497 DWGRRGFRRFGLALI
+497 DWGRRSFRRFGLALI
-512 GAVLAKV
+512 GAVLAKL

-528 LLGIVTLG
+528 LFGIVILG
-536 SVDGAGG
+536 SVDGSGG

-570 VGEHERLAGLGV
+570 VGEHERLAGLGTA
-582 GGVAGFALGRRV
+582 GIAGFALGRRA

-604 GAAAGARRSREHSRL
+604 GAASASRATRERSRISGE
-619 ATETTRRTA
+619 ATRRTA
-628 HGSLD
+628 RERLGD
-633 GSARALADVRLHE
+633 SARALGDARLAE
-646 ARETVAAHER
+646 ARETVGADQR
-656 SRAGDGEDRKTRSGP
+656 MPSGDREDRRRQP
-671 KAATSSAKGDERTRG
+671 DPPASADAVKGG
-686 GPVRSGGRG
+686 Q
-695 ARPARPAAAE
+695 RPADGSSHPRGPRPGD
-705 PERVRA
+705 PRPDSTVPSPDRVRA
-711 ARKLIAGA
+711 AKELIARA
-719 ERNEA
+719 ARNEER
-724 GGGGRWSARDLRRFA
+724 GGERWHSADVRRLGKEDRDL
-739 QEDRALLRGSADPAD
+739 LRNSTDPAD
-754 HAHRI
+754 HSHRI
-759 GMERSRFEQL
+759 GMERSRFEKL
-769 QGPDRDRAAEQIE
+769 RGPEREHTIEKIE

-788 AKRLEVSAD
+788 LGRLEISE
-797 TDGRLAVDRPRLAL
+797 DGGGPTERPRLAL
-811 ERIRQVTGGDAP
+811 ERVRQLGEGAAP
-823 RRREHLQ
+823 TRREHLRS
-830 ALRRERRSGENLSP
+830 LRRERRPREQPAP

>member
-1 MFISREERDA
+1 VQF
-11 VVVLEVRR
+11 
-19 PADLTVRAG
+19 P
-28 RTSRRRRHAD
+28 
-38 VELNRWR
+38 RWR
-45 AIRAAATVLLLL
+45 IICWTAAI
-57 IPLLVLVPA
+57 II
-66 AHAASG
+66 AASPAPSAALGAGGHPGGARAQG
-72 DGGLRDTGRG
+72 DRSLA
-82 RPPKVLGTRPEEE
+82 PQPEEE
-95 PSEEQLLEP
+95 FSEEQLLEP
-104 PSGSTETS
+104 PSGSDETS
-112 LAKEL
+112 LAREL
-117 GSSGQVDPITGL
+117 GSSGSIDPLSGL
-129 GIRNPVCDEPAQ
+129 GIRNPVCDDPAQ
-141 IHSRET
+141 IRSSDT

-224 ARISAAVSQIYAT
+224 ARISATVGQIYAT

-268 AGTIAAI
+268 AGTIAAV
-275 AMLVLGLWVVHSP
+275 AMLILGLWVVHAP

-295 ASFSNEA
+295 ASLSNEV

-310 QSGSLADPT
+310 QSGSLGDPT

-360 ANEAFCEDNGSLT
+360 SDEAFCEDNGSLT

-391 RFAEERYGKPKR
+391 HFAEARYGKPRR

-424 FDKEAG
+424 FDHEKA
-430 DQYKAKV
+430 DTYKANV

-447 RLSMLALFAIGL
+447 RLSMLGLFAIGL

-497 DWGRRGFRRFGLALI
+497 DWGRRAFRRFGLALI

-536 SVDGAGG
+536 SVEGSDG

-559 LKRGDL
+559 LRRHDL

-582 GGVAGFALGRRV
+582 GGIAGFALGRRA
-594 ARSPARAVTK
+594 ARTPARAARSV
-604 GAAAGARRSREHSRL
+604 AVAGAHRARERSRL
-619 ATETTRRTA
+619 GTEATRRTA
-628 HGSLD
+628 RGSLD
-633 GSARALADVRLHE
+633 DSVRALADVRLRE
-646 ARETVAAHER
+646 ARETVAVHEQ
-656 SRAGDGEDRKTRSGP
+656 SRAAERDDRRTRSGP
-671 KAATSSAKGDERTRG
+671 RATTHSPNQGERAGSGSNASGSRRTGGAA
-686 GPVRSGGRG
+686 
-695 ARPARPAAAE
+695 
-705 PERVRA
+705 VRA
-711 ARKLIAGA
+711 AGA
-719 ERNEA
+719 KPDPPVPSPERYRAAKELVARAARNEER
-724 GGGGRWSARDLRRFA
+724 GGGRWTRRDLSGFA
-739 QEDRALLRGSADPAD
+739 REDRELLRRSTDPAD

-769 QGPDRDRAAEQIE
+769 QGPDRERAGDQIE

-788 AKRLEVSAD
+788 AQRAQVSAEPGSER
-797 TDGRLAVDRPRLAL
+797 GRGRPKLAL
-811 ERIRQVTGGDAP
+811 ERIRQGADGDGP
-823 RRREHLQ
+823 KRWEHLRTLRREH
-830 ALRRERRSGENLSP
+830 RNRDHLSP

>member
-1 MFISREERDA
+1 MW
-11 VVVLEVRR
+11 
-19 PADLTVRAG
+19 TVSLLAG
-28 RTSRRRRHAD
+28 STLFLAPT
-38 VELNRWR
+38 L
-45 AIRAAATVLLLL
+45 
-57 IPLLVLVPA
+57 
-66 AHAASG
+66 AHAAPHG
-72 DGGLRDTGRG
+72 DGGLRGAGKG
-82 RPPKVLGTRPEEE
+82 RPPKVLGTHATEA
-95 PSEEQLLEP
+95 SEQQLLEA
-104 PSGSTETS
+104 PSEATETS

-117 GSSGQVDPITGL
+117 GSSGSIDPLSGL

-141 IHSRET
+141 IQSRAT
-147 RTSCEITGTPETTY
+147 RTSCEVTGTPETTY
-161 PTSDYGFDVFIPTGV
+161 PTSDYGFDVFIPTGI

-209 GLAFGLNPFSDGPTM
+209 GLAFGLNPFADSPTM

-268 AGTIAAI
+268 AGTIAAV
-275 AMLVLGLWVVHSP
+275 AMLVLGIWVVHAP

-295 ASFSNEA
+295 ASFSNQV
-302 ALGVIAAP
+302 ALSVIAAP
-310 QSGSLADPT
+310 QSGSLGDPT

-360 ANEAFCEDNGSLT
+360 ADEAFCEDNGSLT
-373 LLAQLQNLGI
+373 LLAQLSHLGI
-383 GKEEENCG
+383 ATAKDECAH
-391 RFAEERYGKPKR
+391 FAEARYGKPRR

-424 FDKEAG
+424 FDN
-430 DQYKAKV
+430 DDTYKPKV

-497 DWGRRGFRRFGLALI
+497 DWGRRAFRRFGLALI

-528 LLGIVTLG
+528 LLGIVVLG
-536 SVDGAGG
+536 SVDGDGG

-570 VGEHERLAGLGV
+570 VGEHERLAGVGV
-582 GGVAGFALGRRV
+582 GGLAGFAIGRRA
-594 ARSPARAVTK
+594 ARTPARTARTATV
-604 GAAAGARRSREHSRL
+604 AGTRRALERSRL
-619 ATETTRRTA
+619 GTEATRRTA
-628 HGSLD
+628 RGSLD
-633 GSARALADVRLHE
+633 DSARRLAEVRLRE

-656 SRAGDGEDRKTRSGP
+656 SRATDGEDRKSRSSP
-671 KAATSSAKGDERTRG
+671 RATTPSAKQGERTRG
-686 GPVRSGGRG
+686 GSTRSGGGDERDG
-695 ARPARPAAAE
+695 RSRAAPPPPERLRAAE
-705 PERVRA
+705 ELVARA
-711 ARKLIAGA
+711 ARNEDRGG
-719 ERNEA
+719 ERWT
-724 GGGGRWSARDLRRFA
+724 RRDLAGFA
-739 QEDRALLRGSADPAD
+739 REDRALLRDSSDPAD

-769 QGPDRDRAAEQIE
+769 EGPDRERAAGQIE
-782 KARRRD
+782 KARHRD
-788 AKRLEVSAD
+788 AQRMEVSAD
-797 TDGRLAVDRPRLAL
+797 SDRRPAVERPRLAL
-811 ERIRQVTGGDAP
+811 ERVRQLAGGDAP
-823 RRREHLQ
+823 RRREHLRT
-830 ALRRERRSGENLSP
+830 LRRERRSRDHLSP